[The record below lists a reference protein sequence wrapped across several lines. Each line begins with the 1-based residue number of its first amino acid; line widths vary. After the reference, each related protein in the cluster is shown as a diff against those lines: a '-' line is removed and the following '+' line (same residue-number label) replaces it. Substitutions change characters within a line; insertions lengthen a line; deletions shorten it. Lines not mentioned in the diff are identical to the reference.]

1 MENETQND
9 QIAVIGIIGLTVFCS
24 ILATVISLL
33 NNNTIYALQTRTTQL
48 EQLVQAQNAKINE
61 LEVALK
67 ADKMGD
73 GNFKGLIGQLKNVTE
88 NTLVSAQ
95 RLIQQASKPE
105 MSLKDEI
112 MLWVNEQNRKI
123 SELTAQLHTVFK
135 ETTASI
141 KGLHEQSTQLEQT
154 FVILASAQDDKLKEL
169 NAELLALIEKIEQQ
183 RINREETAHQD
194 NIVLLSLDKET
205 KNMQSLFNTLLTKV
219 ATLKTEI
226 SVSTQEYQKQLE
238 QQALKYSTVDTG
250 LTDDITLIISLQDAK
265 VKEFKT
271 QLTQLQDHMT
281 RFEQKLLKLETNS
294 AE

>member
-169 NAELLALIEKIEQQ
+169 NAELLASKFKSLKGIKVPTEKHWAFH
-183 RINREETAHQD
+183 TYCYYCYMH
-194 NIVLLSLDKET
+194 K
-205 KNMQSLFNTLLTKV
+205 KV
-219 ATLKTEI
+219 
-226 SVSTQEYQKQLE
+226 
-238 QQALKYSTVDTG
+238 
-250 LTDDITLIISLQDAK
+250 
-265 VKEFKT
+265 
-271 QLTQLQDHMT
+271 H
-281 RFEQKLLKLETNS
+281 
-294 AE
+294 

>member
-1 MENETQND
+1 M
-9 QIAVIGIIGLTVFCS
+9 
-24 ILATVISLL
+24 
-33 NNNTIYALQTRTTQL
+33 
-48 EQLVQAQNAKINE
+48 
-61 LEVALK
+61 
-67 ADKMGD
+67 
-73 GNFKGLIGQLKNVTE
+73 
-88 NTLVSAQ
+88 
-95 RLIQQASKPE
+95 
-105 MSLKDEI
+105 
-112 MLWVNEQNRKI
+112 
-123 SELTAQLHTVFK
+123 
-135 ETTASI
+135 
-141 KGLHEQSTQLEQT
+141 
-154 FVILASAQDDKLKEL
+154 
-169 NAELLALIEKIEQQ
+169 IEKIEQQ

-226 SVSTQEYQKQLE
+226 SVSTQEYQKQLK

-271 QLTQLQDHMT
+271 QLTQLQEHMT